1 MCVICL
7 EASLESTWQGP
18 AATWDWAWPVLVE
31 LTGLLRPGKQRTAK
45 AGSVE
50 ERSSDPRLGKCVWE
64 NREARRPAQRHMNS
78 RIQARRLG
86 KKCHKWDPSP
96 GTSFCAPSSRSTAC
110 RLWGFP
116 TRPVSSTS
124 ARSPL
129 DDNRGRSAWDTVF
142 LRSHGVSAHSD
153 IPHEMAMR
161 LAFIGDELE
170 VRWMPPRVAQMPW
183 MAVYSLAFTYTQ
195 TGLRGV
201 LRSFLGGFTNLRG
214 NRRFWSFL
222 TLRDRVSPSLGRKLS
237 LLLLLALLLDWGV
250 QVLQ

>member
-1 MCVICL
+1 MTQAAAAVL
-7 EASLESTWQGP
+7 LPSVAASGPSTKILSVCPHNSPRREEMSQVGP
-18 AATWDWAWPVLVE
+18 LSRNLILCTFLQE
-31 LTGLLRPGKQRTAK
+31 HGLQTVGVPDTTSLLHFSP
-45 AGSVE
+45 E
-50 ERSSDPRLGKCVWE
+50 PLG
-64 NREARRPAQRHMNS
+64 
-78 RIQARRLG
+78 
-86 KKCHKWDPSP
+86 
-96 GTSFCAPSSRSTAC
+96 
-110 RLWGFP
+110 
-116 TRPVSSTS
+116 
-124 ARSPL
+124 
-129 DDNRGRSAWDTVF
+129 
-142 LRSHGVSAHSD
+142 D

>member
-1 MCVICL
+1 M
-7 EASLESTWQGP
+7 
-18 AATWDWAWPVLVE
+18 
-31 LTGLLRPGKQRTAK
+31 RTALPLHRRRGVSSRGSPSQTGPSLLPRSVLQRA
-45 AGSVE
+45 AGSPELSVFAGSLPRAGQTDRE
-50 ERSSDPRLGKCVWE
+50 EMSQVGPLSRNLILCTFLQEHGLQTVGVPDTTSLLHFSPEPLG
-64 NREARRPAQRHMNS
+64 
-78 RIQARRLG
+78 
-86 KKCHKWDPSP
+86 
-96 GTSFCAPSSRSTAC
+96 
-110 RLWGFP
+110 
-116 TRPVSSTS
+116 
-124 ARSPL
+124 
-129 DDNRGRSAWDTVF
+129 
-142 LRSHGVSAHSD
+142 D

>member
-1 MCVICL
+1 MACPRGTYRPPPPGEAADGESRQRGGTLFRSPTWEMCLGEQRGTETCP
-7 EASLESTWQGP
+7 EAHEQQDPGP
-18 AATWDWAWPVLVE
+18 AA
-31 LTGLLRPGKQRTAK
+31 G
-45 AGSVE
+45 
-50 ERSSDPRLGKCVWE
+50 
-64 NREARRPAQRHMNS
+64 
-78 RIQARRLG
+78 
-86 KKCHKWDPSP
+86 
-96 GTSFCAPSSRSTAC
+96 STAC